1 MGEGEREGMGAGEG
15 MGDGMG
21 EGDENAGPRG
31 RGCKNGDVSTPTSEI
46 SQPAAKAVPHS
57 QTLSRGIRVLEILA
71 DSDTPLTI
79 AEVAA
84 ALGVHRSIA
93 YRILRTLEDH
103 GVVIRDAAGA
113 VRLGP
118 RMAALARGVS
128 RGLQSAALPELTSVA
143 NDLGMTA
150 FVAVL
155 DRREVVTLVSVEPRQ
170 AHATVAQRPGTRHP
184 LDRGAPAIAIQSVLS
199 ADEWAGLGDE
209 ARRSEAHAVRERGFA
224 TSHDEVI
231 PGLASVAVPLT
242 VPGEAPA
249 ALAVVYLGTG
259 RSAAEIGARL
269 TAAAAAITADLR

>member
-1 MGEGEREGMGAGEG
+1 MS
-15 MGDGMG
+15 
-21 EGDENAGPRG
+21 
-31 RGCKNGDVSTPTSEI
+31 RGCENGDVSTPTSGI
-46 SQPAAKAVPHS
+46 SQPGAKAAPHS

-71 DSDTPLTI
+71 DADTALTI

-84 ALGVHRSIA
+84 ALEVHRSIA

-155 DRREVVTLVSVEPRQ
+155 DRREVITLVSVEPRQ

-184 LDRGAPAIAIQSVLS
+184 LDRGAPAIAIQSLLS
-199 ADEWAGLGDE
+199 ADQWAGLGE
-209 ARRSEAHAVRERGFA
+209 KGRRSEAAAVREQGFA

-259 RSAAEIGARL
+259 QSAAEIGARL
-269 TAAAAAITADLR
+269 TAAAAAIAADLR